1 MFRSLV
7 ISLVATVIFAGS
19 AFAQGTFG
27 LGLIVGEPT
36 GVSAKW
42 WLTDRTGV
50 DAAAAWSFS
59 DDSALH
65 LHADYLFHNFDL
77 IDVSKGQLP
86 VYFGVGGRVKFESKS
101 RLGIRVPVGLA
112 YIFEDM
118 PLDLFAEIVPLVDL
132 IPDTDFTLNGSIGI
146 RYFFGGSST
155 AE

>member
-7 ISLVATVIFAGS
+7 IIILATAIFAGS

-36 GVSAKW
+36 GISAKW
-42 WLTDRTGV
+42 WLTSRTAV

-59 DDSALH
+59 DDAALH

-86 VYFGVGGRVKFESKS
+86 VYFGVGGRVKFDSDS
-101 RLGIRVPVGLA
+101 NIGVRIPIGLA
-112 YIFEDM
+112 YLFQDM
-118 PLDLFAEIVPLVDL
+118 PLDVFAEIVPLVDL
-132 IPDTDFTLNGSIGI
+132 IPDTDFELNASIGI
-146 RYFFGGSST
+146 RYFFGGPST